1 MRSIL
6 VIDDDA
12 GARELI
18 IHQLKPTG
26 YNLIEA
32 ENGIEGIRKALNHH
46 PFLITV
52 DVMMPFLN
60 GLHMMRIFDLL
71 KLQIPAIF
79 VTVKEDIH
87 KYEKSFPN
95 IKNVC
100 LNDNINL
107 ELFPRVD
114 AILKQRRREYNDVEY
129 TLQEQEIFGL
139 LAKSDRKR
147 LLIATDSEV
156 KSDILKSIKQTD
168 AFEIYHAPNGQEAV
182 FKAVMIKPDLIIC
195 DTDLPE
201 IDGIMLARILYILGH
216 PFPLIYLS
224 DRRDTN
230 MIKKVSKL
238 EGIKGYLL
246 KSEITK
252 DLSLLPARID
262 ETLDL
267 SEEDKK
273 QLQAS
278 YSAIN
283 IEKIGD
289 LSEESSIWASLSP

>member
-6 VIDDDA
+6 IIDDDA
-12 GARELI
+12 DARELI
-18 IHQLKPTG
+18 IHLLKPTG
-26 YNLIEA
+26 CELIEA

-60 GLHMMRIFDLL
+60 GLHMMRIFSLL
-71 KLQIPAIF
+71 RLQIPAIF
-79 VTVKEDIH
+79 VTVKEDIE
-87 KYEKSFPN
+87 KYAKLFPSVKN
-95 IKNVC
+95 ICMKANV
-100 LNDNINL
+100 NL
-107 ELFPRVD
+107 ELLPIVET
-114 AILKQRRREYNDVEY
+114 ILKQQQRDYNDVEY
-129 TLQEQEIFGL
+129 VLNEQEIFGL
-139 LAKSDRKR
+139 LGKSDRKK
-147 LLIATDSEV
+147 LLIASDAETKEAIQ
-156 KSDILKSIKQTD
+156 KSLKQTET
-168 AFEIYHAPNGQEAV
+168 FEIYHAPNGQEAV
-182 FKAVMIKPDLIIC
+182 FKSVMIKPDLIIC

-224 DRRDTN
+224 DRRDADT
-230 MIKKVSKL
+230 IKKISQL

-262 ETLDL
+262 QILDL

-283 IEKIGD
+283 VEKIGD
-289 LSEESSIWASLSP
+289 ISVESSIWASLSP

>member
-6 VIDDDA
+6 IIDDDA
-12 GARELI
+12 DARELI
-18 IHQLKPTG
+18 IHQLKSTG
-26 YNLIEA
+26 CQLIEA
-32 ENGIEGIRKALNHH
+32 ENGIEGIRKALNYH

-71 KLQIPAIF
+71 KLQIPSIF
-79 VTVKEDIH
+79 VTVKEDIR
-87 KYEKSFPN
+87 KYEDSFPN

-100 LNDNINL
+100 LKNKVNL
-107 ELFPRVD
+107 ELLPMVE
-114 AILKQRRREYNDVEY
+114 AILQQRRRDYNDVEY

-139 LAKSDRKR
+139 LGKSDRKK
-147 LLIATDSEV
+147 LLIAADRETAGH
-156 KSDILKSIKQTD
+156 ILKSIKQTE
-168 AFEIYHAPNGQEAV
+168 AFEIYHAPSGQEAV
-182 FKAVMIKPDLIIC
+182 FKAVMIRPNLIIC

-224 DRRDTN
+224 DRRDKDT
-230 MIKKVSKL
+230 IKKVSQL

-262 ETLDL
+262 QTLDL

-283 IEKIGD
+283 VEKIGD
-289 LSEESSIWASLSP
+289 LSVESSIWASLSP